1 MNNNPYDSNSPLKA
15 ELYDELQSFLSQAYM
30 CENTDNLIKIDL
42 HCHDYNSNV
51 PDELI
56 GRILNV
62 PETWTKTSALV
73 KNLEKNKVDV
83 ITVTNHNN
91 TRSCYE
97 LQDKGFDILTGA
109 EFSCMV
115 PDFKIGIHVLTF
127 GFNTEQEEKLQNLR
141 TDIYAFQQYTCE
153 QNIPTIWAHPL
164 YHYKSTSALPPM
176 AFFEK
181 MSLIFER
188 FEVLNGQ
195 RDTWQNML
203 VKEWVDRLDKETI
216 DKFAA
221 IHKINPNDYCH
232 NVYKKSMSGGSDSH
246 IGLFA
251 GQTGTYLKIA
261 NLANRK
267 KKETMSALAL
277 EALRNGDMF
286 PFGLHNDSTRL
297 IVSLLDY
304 VCQIALNRKDP
315 GLMRVILH
323 KGSYRDKLLA
333 LLASNG
339 FAELQHHKNTMRI
352 VELIHNSFMG
362 KKPKPYESW
371 LIPNDYKKVFA
382 EAVNLS
388 SLSASNSNSVN
399 EYNAV
404 IQNIYTHLNTL
415 LLDRFKLKIEQN
427 FTEKDLS
434 FSAINDLISRFELP
448 SDVREYLPKKEKN
461 TKRSHKDK
469 SQNLD
474 LVKFLDGLS
483 FPFLSTGLIL
493 AANFTGIKALYNNRK
508 LLESFSNNLN
518 KFINRE
524 RILWL
529 FDINDDSN
537 SLANLHKSALRQIQ
551 SENLPI
557 DMLVCGEK
565 ISQDKNLIVVKPGLV
580 YKNPLFEGSL
590 IKVPDFLEVQKIF
603 ETNEYTKII
612 CSSDSVMGLLALY
625 LKTAFSVPA
634 SIIVGENK
642 IAAIDTKHKTDESN
656 RKMITRALRMFYNS
670 FDNVILTNS
679 ELKDWICGRKMA
691 IPDKKVLSVSDNNS
705 KQKSKNASIDILGA
719 KLLENII
726 KPGH

>member
-1 MNNNPYDSNSPLKA
+1 MNINPYNSNSPLKA
-15 ELYDELQSFLSQAYM
+15 ELYDELHSFLSQSYM
-30 CENTDNLIKIDL
+30 CENTENLIKIDL

-73 KNLEKNKVDV
+73 KNLDRNKVDV

-97 LQDKGFDILTGA
+97 LKNKGYDVLTAA

-115 PDFKIGIHVLTF
+115 PDFRIGIHVLAY
-127 GFNTEQEEKLQNLR
+127 GFDSQQEEKMQNLR

-164 YHYKSTSALPPM
+164 YHYKSTAALPPM

-203 VKEWVDRLDKETI
+203 VKEWVSRLDKETI
-216 DKFAA
+216 DKFASA
-221 IHKINPNDYCH
+221 HNINPEDYCR
-232 NVYKKSMSGGSDSH
+232 NIYKKSMSGGSDSH

-261 NLANRK
+261 NLAERK
-267 KKETMSALAL
+267 NKETMSVLAL

-286 PFGLHNDSTRL
+286 PFGSHNDSTRL
-297 IVSLLDY
+297 VVSLLDY

-339 FAELQHHKNTMRI
+339 FAELQHHKNTMKI

-362 KKPKPYESW
+362 KRPKRYESW

-382 EAVNLS
+382 EAVKLS
-388 SLSASNSNSVN
+388 ELANSVSTN
-399 EYNAV
+399 VEDYNLV
-404 IQNIYTHLNTL
+404 IQSMYSHLNTL
-415 LLDRFKLKIEQN
+415 LLDRFKTKISKN
-427 FTEKDLS
+427 FGKSEFNLT
-434 FSAINDLISRFELP
+434 AINELINKFELP
-448 SDVREYLPKKEKN
+448 SDVREYLPKKDKN
-461 TKRSHKDK
+461 GKKNNKTSN
-469 SQNLD
+469 SNL
-474 LVKFLDGLS
+474 LEFLDGLS
-483 FPFLSTGLIL
+483 FPYLSTSLIL

-508 LLESFSNNLN
+508 LLEGFSNHLQR
-518 KFINRE
+518 FRNRE
-524 RILWL
+524 RVLWI
-529 FDINDDSN
+529 FDGSNDSQYLTD
-537 SLANLHKSALRQIQ
+537 LHKAAIKQIQ
-551 SENLPI
+551 SLDLPV
-557 DMLVCGEK
+557 DMLVCSEK
-565 ISQDKNLIVVKPGLV
+565 LKSDRNLIVVKPEFIHD
-580 YKNPLFEGSL
+580 NPIFKDSE
-590 IKVPDFLEVQKIF
+590 IKIPDFLEVQKIF
-603 ETNEYTKII
+603 ETNEYTRII

-625 LKTAFSVPA
+625 LKTAFSVEA
-634 SIIVGENK
+634 SFIITENRVK
-642 IAAIDTKHKTDESN
+642 TIEENYKTDESA
-656 RKMITRALRMFYNS
+656 RKMITRALRLFYNS
-670 FDNVILTNS
+670 FNNIIVTNN
-679 ELKDWICGRKMA
+679 ELKDWVCGRKMA
-691 IPDKKVLSVSDNNS
+691 IAEKHVKSINS
-705 KQKSKNASIDILGA
+705 NAHFDEDVKTQAKNDLAKILDFTVKS
-719 KLLENII
+719 
-726 KPGH
+726 